1 MKNYGVKI
9 RDLISLITKNSD
21 DYYKK
26 NIKIKFNSNG
36 DLALNEKIEI
46 LSMIIV
52 VKAVFHK
59 NNKYYLQVLLDE
71 CLYKL

>member
-36 DLALNEKIEI
+36 ERALNEKIEI
-46 LSMIIV
+46 PTVIIV
-52 VKAVFHK
+52 VEAVFHK

-71 CLYKL
+71 YLYKL